1 MEAAAESAYS
11 GALPDRKSHHK
22 GPTEIPPF
30 VVLFDDIKEKVG
42 ISKTL
47 ILQGSFLQ
55 SMNLQY
61 GTTMQFIFLQCLNY
75 QNSGNFLTCSRN
87 N

>member
-61 GTTMQFIFLQCLNY
+61 GTTMQFSLKHSSF
-75 QNSGNFLTCSRN
+75 CSA
-87 N
+87 